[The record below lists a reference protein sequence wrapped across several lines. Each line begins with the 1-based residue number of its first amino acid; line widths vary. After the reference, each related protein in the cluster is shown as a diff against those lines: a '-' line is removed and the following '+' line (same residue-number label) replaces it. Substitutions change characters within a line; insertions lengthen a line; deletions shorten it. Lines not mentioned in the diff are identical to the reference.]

1 MCGFPNEMCGFLI
14 GSLGAI
20 VGSFVLLELD
30 EVFVVLAELMLPDL
44 TRFGI
49 I

>member
-30 EVFVVLAELMLPDL
+30 EVSVV
-44 TRFGI
+44 FGGADATGFNTV
-49 I
+49 